1 MKYCHQ
7 NIIRCLILLAP
18 IILATGCK
26 GRRPGNHPVLNN
38 NEGVNLIQYSV
49 ANTYPHSTTSFT
61 EGLIF
66 HDNKLF
72 ESTGSPG
79 EYPFTRSVIGIDDL
93 STGKLDIK
101 IEIDRKKYFGEGI
114 LFLNNKLY
122 QLTYKNQLGF
132 IYNAEDF
139 RQTGIFRYASKEG
152 WGMTTDGKYL
162 IMSDGTN
169 YLTYLDP
176 DSLTV
181 VKRLS
186 VTYNG
191 SPALYVN
198 ELEYINGFIYANIW
212 TTNYIAK
219 INPDDGRITGLLD
232 LTTLFMKAQK
242 KYRRS
247 EATNGIAW
255 DPVSNRIFVTG
266 KLWPYLFE
274 IKFPH

>member
-1 MKYCHQ
+1 MV
-7 NIIRCLILLAP
+7 LLAT
-18 IILATGCK
+18 IFLVTGCK
-26 GRRPGNHPVLNN
+26 GRKPGNLPDLNN
-38 NEGVNLIQYSV
+38 NGGVNVIQYTV

-93 STGKLDIK
+93 ATGKLDIK
-101 IEIDRKKYFGEGI
+101 IEINRNKYFGEGI

-122 QLTYKNQLGF
+122 QLTYKNQMGF
-132 IYNAEDF
+132 IYNADDF
-139 RQTGIFRYASKEG
+139 RQTGTFRYASKEG

-176 DSLTV
+176 DSMTV
-181 VKRLS
+181 VKRIS

-212 TTNYIAK
+212 TTNYIAR
-219 INPDDGRITGLLD
+219 INPDDGKITGLLD
-232 LTTLFMKAQK
+232 LTTLFIKAQK
-242 KYRRS
+242 KYRKS

-255 DPVSNRIFVTG
+255 DPVSDRIFVTG

-274 IKFPH
+274 IRFPH